1 MLQNVAIINGHQQF
15 MFQLTNLYIGNFPK
29 TLVWVC
35 FKHTPY
41 QRVWYCFDSTKS
53 YYNNIAEVSTKLK
66 RSNYP
71 EYQNL
76 HLYIY
81 FLLNINLINEFGVC
95 DILISNNIAYGAM
108 SGNFS
113 YLYSLHNHM
122 QDSTIYRPIGHQLS
136 TCDKHN
142 DVCISN
148 FLIFLKHFCIL
159 VYIYLPHNFLE
170 HSFIVMLMIYL

>member
-81 FLLNINLINEFGVC
+81 FLFNINLINEFGVG

-108 SGNFS
+108 SGKLFIPLFVAQS
-113 YLYSLHNHM
+113 YARQYNI
-122 QDSTIYRPIGHQLS
+122 STNMAS
-136 TCDKHN
+136 TFK
-142 DVCISN
+142 V
-148 FLIFLKHFCIL
+148 
-159 VYIYLPHNFLE
+159 
-170 HSFIVMLMIYL
+170 